1 MLGSPLRIVLVF
13 QTVLLSG
20 LLLAA
25 PRVSA
30 AETQFSGAGG
40 TAIYPVLANWA
51 AEYHEL
57 TGIAV
62 NYQPIGSGGGIQQI
76 EKGTVAFANSDMPL
90 DSVTLRAHHLIQFP
104 ALIIGITPV
113 VDIPG
118 IRAGALS
125 LSGPLLADIYL
136 GKIRYWD
143 DPAIAAL
150 NPGLHLPHLAVIT
163 VHRSDGSGTTFNFTN
178 YLSRVSLAWQK
189 QVGADTA
196 VAWPNGVGGKG
207 NAGVASFVQQIRGS
221 IGYVEYAFTQ
231 EAQLSWVRMV
241 NRAGHTV
248 APSLASFGAA
258 AQNANFAAAP
268 DFNLTLNDEPG
279 ANAWPITA
287 TTYMLMRRDYAR
299 ASNRAV
305 LDFCRWFLQHGQDR
319 ARQLNYVPLPA
330 AVVKLVERYWSRE
343 LGL

>member
-1 MLGSPLRIVLVF
+1 MRRSTRIRY
-13 QTVLLSG
+13 
-20 LLLAA
+20 LLAWILLA
-25 PRVSA
+25 TAGVTLPALA
-30 AETQFSGAGG
+30 AGDVQIAGAGG

-76 EKGTVAFANSDMPL
+76 EQGTVAFANTDMPL
-90 DSVTLRAHHLIQFP
+90 TPAALRAHDLIQFP

-113 VDIPG
+113 VNLPG
-118 IRAGALS
+118 LRPGELVLDGAL
-125 LSGPLLADIYL
+125 LAGIYL

-143 DPAIAAL
+143 NPAIAVL
-150 NPGLHLPHLAVIT
+150 NPGLHLPHQAIVT

-178 YLSRVSLAWQK
+178 YLSRVSPAWRA

-231 EAQLSWVRMV
+231 EAALTWVRLR
-241 NRAGHTV
+241 NRAGQSV
-248 APSLASFGAA
+248 APNLAT
-258 AQNANFAAAP
+258 FAAAARGADFAGAQ
-268 DFNLTLNDEPG
+268 DFNLTLNDELG
-279 ANAWPITA
+279 ADAWPITA
-287 TTYMLMRRDYAR
+287 TTYMLMRRDYDS
-299 ASNRAV
+299 ASNRRV
-305 LDFCRWFLQHGQDR
+305 LDFCRWFFAHGQER
-319 ARQLNYVPLPA
+319 ARQLNYVPVPA
-330 AVVKLVERYWSRE
+330 AVVKLIENYWRRE
-343 LGL
+343 LRA

>member
-1 MLGSPLRIVLVF
+1 MLGSQLRILLAF
-13 QTVLLSG
+13 QTVLFGG

-25 PRVSA
+25 PPVSA

-90 DSVTLRAHHLIQFP
+90 ASATLRAHHLIQFP

-118 IRAGALS
+118 IPAGALT
-125 LSGPLLADIYL
+125 LNGPLLADIYL

-150 NPGLHLPHLAVIT
+150 NPGTHLPHLAVIT

-178 YLSRVSLAWQK
+178 YLSKVSPAWQK
-189 QVGADTA
+189 RVGADTA

-221 IGYVEYAFTQ
+221 IGYVEFAFTQ
-231 EAQLSWVRMV
+231 EAHLAWVRMV
-241 NRAGHTV
+241 NRAGRTV
-248 APSLASFGAA
+248 SPSLDTFTAA
-258 AQNANFAAAP
+258 AASADFAAAP

-287 TTYMLMRRDYAR
+287 TTYMLMRSDF
-299 ASNRAV
+299 NRSDNLAV

-319 ARQLNYVPLPA
+319 ARQLNYVPMPA
-330 AVVKLVERYWSRE
+330 AVVKLIERYWNRE
-343 LGL
+343 LSL